1 MTAPS
6 SPAQHRSATPAAGW
20 DVIVIGAGLVG
31 SAAAR
36 HLTDAGARVAVIGP
50 AEPADPDT
58 ARVFASH
65 YDQGRVQRLIGFDE
79 LWTRMSVESAAA
91 WPELERLTGH
101 TVHDP
106 VGCLYL
112 APHRDDYLSTAGDLG
127 RQFDLSHRA
136 VDGASAVG
144 QFAPA
149 LHVPDHVVGIMEPGP
164 AGSLN
169 PRAVVAAQLQ
179 AAGETGATVVRDVAT
194 AMRRNNGVSEV
205 STAAGTVH
213 RAGRV
218 VVATG
223 SFTNT
228 SDLLQRRLDVLVKG
242 ETVVL
247 ARVSADT
254 AANLTK
260 LPSVLYEAETD
271 EFDGI
276 YLIKPLRY
284 PDGRYYLKL
293 GMNQAEDP
301 LLDDSAAATDWFRG
315 TPSDATLQRLRRV
328 VVSLFPT
335 VDFLGFHAK
344 RCILSRTV
352 GRRPYLGPLGDG
364 VVVAMGCN
372 GYSAMASDAQGRIA
386 AHLALTGDV
395 PDGYRAD
402 EMAVK
407 TVRD

>member
-1 MTAPS
+1 MS
-6 SPAQHRSATPAAGW
+6 W
-20 DVIVIGAGLVG
+20 DVIVVGAGLVG

-36 HLTDAGARVAVIGP
+36 HLASAGASVAVIGP
-50 AEPADPDT
+50 AEPADPAT
-58 ARVFASH
+58 SQVFASH

-91 WPELERLTGH
+91 WRELERLTGQ

-112 APHRDDYLSTAGDLG
+112 APRRDDYLDTAPALG
-127 RQFDLSHRA
+127 RQFDLPYRTVGAGA
-136 VDGASAVG
+136 VREI
-144 QFAPA
+144 APP
-149 LHVPDHVVGIMEPGP
+149 LNVPDTVVGIMEPGP
-164 AGSLN
+164 AGSIN

-179 AAGETGATVVRDVAT
+179 AAGQAGAVVIRDVALSL
-194 AMRRNNGVSEV
+194 RRERGRSEV
-205 STAAGTVH
+205 TTAAGTVH

-228 SDLLQRRLDVLVKG
+228 SGLLDRRLDVLVKG

-247 ARVSADT
+247 AEVTAD
-254 AANLTK
+254 AAAELAD
-260 LPSVLYEAETD
+260 LPSVLYEVETD
-271 EFDGI
+271 ELDGI

-284 PDGRYYLKL
+284 PDGRHYLKL
-293 GMNQAEDP
+293 GMNQVDDP
-301 LLDDSAAATDWFRG
+301 VLGDVTAARQWFRG
-315 TPSDATLQRLRRV
+315 ATSASVLQRLRRE

-352 GRRPYLGPLGDG
+352 GRRPYLGRLGGG

-386 AHLALTGDV
+386 AHLALVGEVPHEYSGD
-395 PDGYRAD
+395 
-402 EMAVK
+402 ELAV
-407 TVRD
+407 TTLPT